1 MEDDGKSHG
10 MARPRKA
17 APIGPRH
24 GCLFARTAAK
34 AGGMTAPSPHRHPLH
49 FGDFRAYLIG
59 RMTAVLA
66 QYSMMIVLGWQ
77 AYNIARETMT
87 TAGASAQLGLIG
99 LAQFLPLFFLTPL
112 TGWVADHY
120 DRRMI
125 TRLTLTML
133 TAAAGLLAFATFEG
147 WVGLPLIFGIAV
159 IVGIARAF
167 NGPAYGALA
176 PNLVPRE
183 VLPNAIAISGV
194 VWQAGSI
201 VGPALGGYAYAATP
215 WGAYALAAILYG
227 VALGAMMLI
236 GPVPQAARD
245 VTRHPIRQMIDGLSY
260 VRSNR
265 LVLAT
270 ITLDLF
276 AVLLAGATALLPVY
290 ARDILHVGSAGLGH
304 LAAAP
309 GVGAGLMAL
318 WFSFRPLRNEVGIKM
333 LGAVILFG
341 IATIAFGCTAFLP
354 RSIAMEFGIGALVIL
369 GAADMISVFV
379 RQSLVQLHTPDA
391 MRGRVSSLSQLT
403 ISASNELGEAESG
416 FLAALVGPVAAVT
429 GGGIGAIVITLFWA
443 RLFPELRLARTFDPP
458 DIRAADLSQEKAP

>member
-1 MEDDGKSHG
+1 
-10 MARPRKA
+10 
-17 APIGPRH
+17 
-24 GCLFARTAAK
+24 
-34 AGGMTAPSPHRHPLH
+34 MTSPPPRHPLR
-49 FGDFRAYLIG
+49 FAYFRAYLVG
-59 RMTAVLA
+59 RLMTVLA

-99 LAQFLPLFFLTPL
+99 LAQFLPLFLLTPV

-120 DRRMI
+120 DRRII
-125 TRLTLTML
+125 TRMTLTLL
-133 TAAAGLLAFATFEG
+133 AIAAGVLAFATYEG

-215 WGAYALAAILYG
+215 WGAYALASGLFAL
-227 VALGAMMLI
+227 ALGSMMLI
-236 GPVPQAARD
+236 GPVPQPPRD
-245 VTRHPIRQMIDGLSY
+245 LTRHPIRQMIDGLTY
-260 VRSNR
+260 VRTNR

-309 GVGAGLMAL
+309 GIGAGATAL
-318 WFSFRPLRNEVGIKM
+318 WFSFRPMKSEVGLKM

-341 IATIAFGCTAFLP
+341 IATIIFGCTAFLP
-354 RSIAMEFGIGALVIL
+354 RGIAMEAGIGALIVL

-416 FLAALVGPVAAVT
+416 FLAALVGPVAAVI
-429 GGGIGAIVITLFWA
+429 GGGIGAIIITLLWA
-443 RLFPELRLARTFDPP
+443 KLFPELRLARTFDPP
-458 DIRAADLSQEKAP
+458 DISRADKIQEKAS

>member
-1 MEDDGKSHG
+1 
-10 MARPRKA
+10 
-17 APIGPRH
+17 
-24 GCLFARTAAK
+24 
-34 AGGMTAPSPHRHPLH
+34 MTSPPPRHPLR
-49 FGDFRAYLIG
+49 FAYFRAYLVG
-59 RMTAVLA
+59 RLMTVLA

-99 LAQFLPLFFLTPL
+99 LAQFLPLFLLTPV

-120 DRRMI
+120 DRRII
-125 TRLTLTML
+125 TRMTLTLL
-133 TAAAGLLAFATFEG
+133 AIAAGVLAFATYEG

-215 WGAYALAAILYG
+215 WGAYALASGLFAL
-227 VALGAMMLI
+227 ALGSMMLI
-236 GPVPQAARD
+236 GPVPQPPRD
-245 VTRHPIRQMIDGLSY
+245 LTRHPIRQMIDGLTY
-260 VRSNR
+260 VRTNR

-309 GVGAGLMAL
+309 GIGAGATAL
-318 WFSFRPLRNEVGIKM
+318 WFSFRPMKSEVGLKM
-333 LGAVILFG
+333 LGADILFG
-341 IATIAFGCTAFLP
+341 IATIIFGCTAFLP
-354 RSIAMEFGIGALVIL
+354 RGIAMEVGIGALIVL

-416 FLAALVGPVAAVT
+416 FLAALVGPVAAVI
-429 GGGIGAIVITLFWA
+429 GGGIGAIVITLLWA
-443 RLFPELRLARTFDPP
+443 KLFPELRLARTFDPP
-458 DIRAADLSQEKAP
+458 DISPADKIQEKAS

>member
-1 MEDDGKSHG
+1 
-10 MARPRKA
+10 
-17 APIGPRH
+17 
-24 GCLFARTAAK
+24 
-34 AGGMTAPSPHRHPLH
+34 MTPPPPRHPLR
-49 FGDFRAYLIG
+49 FAYFRAYLVG
-59 RMTAVLA
+59 RLMTVLA

-99 LAQFLPLFFLTPL
+99 LAQFLPLFLLTPV

-120 DRRMI
+120 DRRII
-125 TRLTLTML
+125 TRLTLTLL
-133 TAAAGLLAFATFEG
+133 TIAAGVLAFATYEG

-215 WGAYALAAILYG
+215 WGAYALASGLFAL
-227 VALGAMMLI
+227 ALGSMMLI
-236 GPVPQAARD
+236 GPVPQPPRD
-245 VTRHPIRQMIDGLSY
+245 LTRHPIRQMIDGLTY
-260 VRSNR
+260 VRTNR

-309 GVGAGLMAL
+309 GIGAGATAL
-318 WFSFRPLRNEVGIKM
+318 WFSFRPMKSEVGLKM

-341 IATIAFGCTAFLP
+341 IATIIFGCTAFLP
-354 RSIAMEFGIGALVIL
+354 RGIAMEVGIGALIVL

-416 FLAALVGPVAAVT
+416 FLAALVGPVAAVI
-429 GGGIGAIVITLFWA
+429 GGGIGAIVITLLWA
-443 RLFPELRLARTFDPP
+443 KLFPELRLARTFDPP
-458 DIRAADLSQEKAP
+458 DISPADKIQEKAS

>member
-1 MEDDGKSHG
+1 
-10 MARPRKA
+10 
-17 APIGPRH
+17 
-24 GCLFARTAAK
+24 
-34 AGGMTAPSPHRHPLH
+34 MTPPPPRHPLR
-49 FGDFRAYLIG
+49 FAYFRAYLVG
-59 RMTAVLA
+59 RLMTVLA

-99 LAQFLPLFFLTPL
+99 LAQFLPLFLLTPV

-120 DRRMI
+120 DRRII
-125 TRLTLTML
+125 TRLTLTLL
-133 TAAAGLLAFATFEG
+133 TIAAGVLAFATYEG

-215 WGAYALAAILYG
+215 WGAYALASGLFAL
-227 VALGAMMLI
+227 ALGSMMLI
-236 GPVPQAARD
+236 GPVPQPPRD
-245 VTRHPIRQMIDGLSY
+245 LTRHPIRQMIDGLTY
-260 VRSNR
+260 VRTNR

-309 GVGAGLMAL
+309 GIGAGATAL
-318 WFSFRPLRNEVGIKM
+318 WFSFRPMKSEVGLKM

-341 IATIAFGCTAFLP
+341 IATIIFGCTAFLP
-354 RSIAMEFGIGALVIL
+354 RGIAMEVGIGALIVL

-416 FLAALVGPVAAVT
+416 FLAALVGPVAAVI
-429 GGGIGAIVITLFWA
+429 GGGIGAIIITLLWA
-443 RLFPELRLARTFDPP
+443 KLFPELRLARTFDPP
-458 DIRAADLSQEKAP
+458 DISPADKIQEKAS